1 MSKNRYNPKRDANE
15 PEIVNA
21 LYEIVDSKEDIE
33 RNNGTDEPDLRVWYR
48 DTLYWLEVKTKTG
61 RLSDGQRIWI
71 ERAILCGQNVFVVR
85 SVDDALRA
93 IGAMD

>member
-1 MSKNRYNPKRDANE
+1 MSKNRHNPKRDANE

-21 LYEIVDSKEDIE
+21 LYEIVDSKKDIE

-48 DTLYWLEVKTKTG
+48 DTLYWLEVKTETG
-61 RLSDGQRIWI
+61 RLSDGQRDWI
-71 ERAILCGQNVFVVR
+71 DRAIRCGQNVFVVR

-93 IGAMD
+93 IGAVD